1 MMKRRFILFIPAVCF
16 ALIGYGQQLKIASYN
31 VRNQNSNDAKQGNGW
46 EQRLPAICNLVQ
58 YHNFDIWGAQEVLH
72 GQLEDLLGCLS
83 DYTYV
88 GVGRDDG
95 KTKGEYAPIFWKK
108 DKFELLESGHFWLSE
123 ETTYPNKGWD
133 AALPR
138 ICTWGHFKEKETG
151 TVFWFFNLHMDHRGV
166 VAREKSAAL
175 VLEKIR
181 AMASSD
187 PVVLTGDFNVDQ
199 THANYAVI
207 HDSGLLVD
215 AYEVAALRYAPT
227 GTFNNFD
234 INLKTNSRI
243 DHIFLSPTIQVE
255 RYGLL
260 TDFYFSTTEVPAD
273 SVKSANFPDEVSLIK
288 HRARLPSDHN
298 PVVVTVNF

>member
-1 MMKRRFILFIPAVCF
+1 MIRRFILFIPAVCF
-16 ALIGYGQQLKIASYN
+16 AFIGYGQQLKIASYN

-46 EQRLPAICNLVQ
+46 EQRLPAICDIVQ
-58 YHNFDIWGAQEVLH
+58 YHDFDIWGAQEVLH

-108 DKFELLESGHFWLSE
+108 DKFDLLESGHFWLSE

-151 TVFWFFNLHMDHRGV
+151 TAFWFFNLHMDHRGV

-181 AMASSD
+181 AMAKSE

-207 HDSGLLVD
+207 HDSGILVD
-215 AYEVAALRYAPT
+215 AYEAAALRYAPT

-260 TDFYFSTTEVPAD
+260 TDFYFSTNDTPAD
-273 SVKSANFPDEVSLIK
+273 SIKSANFPNEVSLIK

-298 PVVVTVNF
+298 PVVVTVKF

>member
-1 MMKRRFILFIPAVCF
+1 M
-16 ALIGYGQQLKIASYN
+16 GHSQQLKIASYN
-31 VRNQNSNDAKQGNGW
+31 VRYQNSNDAKEGNGW
-46 EQRLPAICNLVQ
+46 ERRLPAICNLVQ
-58 YHNFDIWGAQEVLH
+58 YHDFDIWGAQEVLY
-72 GQLEDLLGCLS
+72 GQLGDLLGCLS

-108 DKFELLESGHFWLSE
+108 DKFDLLDSGHFWLAE
-123 ETTYPNKGWD
+123 DPTYPNKGWD

-138 ICTWGHFKEKETG
+138 ICTWGHFREKEEG
-151 TVFWFFNLHMDHRGV
+151 TLFWFFNLHMDHRGV

-181 AMASSD
+181 EMTHSEA
-187 PVVLTGDFNVDQ
+187 VILTGDFNVDQ
-199 THANYAVI
+199 THANYSVI
-207 HDSGLLVD
+207 QSSGILVD
-215 AYEVAALRYAPT
+215 AYETAALRYAPT

-243 DHIFLSPTIQVE
+243 DHIFLSPGLRVD

-260 TDFYFSTTEVPAD
+260 TDFYFSTLDAAVD
-273 SVKSANFPDEVSLIK
+273 SIKSANFPDEVSLIK

>member
-1 MMKRRFILFIPAVCF
+1 MRLVILLIIAGVCL
-16 ALIGYGQQLKIASYN
+16 ASPGQGQQLKIASYN
-31 VRNQNSNDAKQGNGW
+31 IRYENSNDAKEGNGW
-46 EQRLPAICNLVQ
+46 QQRLPVICNLVQ
-58 YHNFDIWGAQEVLH
+58 YHDFDIWGAQEVLH
-72 GQLEDLLGCLS
+72 GQLGDLLGCLS

-108 DKFELLESGHFWLSE
+108 DKFELLDSGHFWLAE
-123 ETTYPNKGWD
+123 DPTYPNKGWD

-138 ICTWGHFKEKETG
+138 ICTWGRFKEKEG
-151 TVFWFFNLHMDHRGV
+151 GKRFWFFNLHMDHRGV

-181 AMASSD
+181 AMTQSE
-187 PVVLTGDFNVDQ
+187 PVILTGDFNVDQ
-199 THANYAVI
+199 THANYSVI
-207 HDSGLLVD
+207 QSSGILVD
-215 AYEVAALRYAPT
+215 AYETALLRYAPT

-243 DHIFLSPTIQVE
+243 DHIFLSPELRVD

-260 TDFYFSTTEVPAD
+260 TDFYFSPVDAPAD

-298 PVVVTVNF
+298 PVVVTVTF